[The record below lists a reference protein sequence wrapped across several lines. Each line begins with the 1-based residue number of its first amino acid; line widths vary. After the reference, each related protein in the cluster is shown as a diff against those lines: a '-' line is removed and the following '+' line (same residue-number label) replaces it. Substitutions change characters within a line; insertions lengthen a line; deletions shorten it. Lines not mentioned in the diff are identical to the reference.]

1 MICESC
7 RMLPRPAEEPVCM
20 KCGKPLPETET
31 EYCPDC
37 MRREH
42 GFEKGR
48 AAFVYDQIMRASISR
63 FKYHNRREYADFY
76 AEELLRRFGRTLRS
90 WQPDALIPVP
100 IHKSRMRKRGF
111 NQAAL
116 VADRIGERLGIPVE
130 KEVLLRVKKTKPQK
144 NLSDAGRRENL
155 KNAFQVCGNAVKL
168 KRTVLIDDIYTTGS
182 TLDAAAAVLREAGVE
197 KVYFLSICIGRGF

>member
-1 MICESC
+1 
-7 RMLPRPAEEPVCM
+7 M

-48 AAFVYDQIMRASISR
+48 AAFVYDQLMRASISR

-144 NLSDAGRRENL
+144 NLHHR
-155 KNAFQVCGNAVKL
+155 KHP
-168 KRTVLIDDIYTTGS
+168 
-182 TLDAAAAVLREAGVE
+182 
-197 KVYFLSICIGRGF
+197 GRGGSSSPGGRGRKSVFFKHMYWKRLLNMLY